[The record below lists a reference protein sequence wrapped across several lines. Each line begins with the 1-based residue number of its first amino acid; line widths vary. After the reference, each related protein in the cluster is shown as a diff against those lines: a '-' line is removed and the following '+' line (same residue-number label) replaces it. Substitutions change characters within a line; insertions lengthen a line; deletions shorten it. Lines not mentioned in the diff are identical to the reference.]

1 MTEQLVVFFEL
12 ASEHYAIDSMGVR
25 EIIRMQ
31 AITKIPGAPESVL
44 GVINLR
50 GKVTPVLDLKKR
62 LGLLAN
68 GESQETQETRIM
80 VVEVEGQYV
89 GLVVDGVSE
98 VSRIP
103 SSAVEPTSTIVAA
116 EEADYILGVAK
127 LEKKLVI
134 LLDIGRLLA
143 GGARVTPP
151 GADKNKDRTMAS
163 MA

>member
-134 LLDIGRLLA
+134 LLDIGRLLVA
-143 GGARVTPP
+143 GVKRTPP
-151 GADKNKDRTMAS
+151 GAEKNEGRAIAS